1 MNKVITSL
9 LSALLL
15 SVIGCANGQQESS
28 SNDFYTLPMP
38 VMHSDYLEPLK
49 SDTDNKEPY
58 AIFKDDTLTFFYTEN
73 KPSNAYS
80 LKVSRD
86 DGPEWIEK
94 YDEIIEESEEQGKM
108 EGIERAKKDSYEQG
122 FKDGIIRGIE
132 KGMALSFIEIA
143 KRILEV
149 SNNKKNQKILKMINN
164 IHTDKYEELE
174 QKVKVI
180 KTNIIL
186 VNKNNIVKEKK
197 DI

>member
-1 MNKVITSL
+1 MS
-9 LSALLL
+9 
-15 SVIGCANGQQESS
+15 
-28 SNDFYTLPMP
+28 F
-38 VMHSDYLEPLK
+38 
-49 SDTDNKEPY
+49 
-58 AIFKDDTLTFFYTEN
+58 
-73 KPSNAYS
+73 
-80 LKVSRD
+80 
-86 DGPEWIEK
+86 IEK

-122 FKDGIIRGIE
+122 FKDGVIRGIE

>member
-1 MNKVITSL
+1 MS
-9 LSALLL
+9 
-15 SVIGCANGQQESS
+15 
-28 SNDFYTLPMP
+28 F
-38 VMHSDYLEPLK
+38 
-49 SDTDNKEPY
+49 
-58 AIFKDDTLTFFYTEN
+58 
-73 KPSNAYS
+73 
-80 LKVSRD
+80 
-86 DGPEWIEK
+86 IEK

-122 FKDGIIRGIE
+122 FKDGVIRGIE
-132 KGMALSFIEIA
+132 KGMALSFIETA

-149 SNNKKNQKILKMINN
+149 SNNKKNQKILKMIYN

>member
-1 MNKVITSL
+1 MS
-9 LSALLL
+9 
-15 SVIGCANGQQESS
+15 
-28 SNDFYTLPMP
+28 F
-38 VMHSDYLEPLK
+38 
-49 SDTDNKEPY
+49 
-58 AIFKDDTLTFFYTEN
+58 
-73 KPSNAYS
+73 
-80 LKVSRD
+80 
-86 DGPEWIEK
+86 IEK

-122 FKDGIIRGIE
+122 FKDGVIRGIE
-132 KGMALSFIEIA
+132 KGMALSFIETA

>member
-1 MNKVITSL
+1 MS
-9 LSALLL
+9 
-15 SVIGCANGQQESS
+15 
-28 SNDFYTLPMP
+28 F
-38 VMHSDYLEPLK
+38 
-49 SDTDNKEPY
+49 
-58 AIFKDDTLTFFYTEN
+58 
-73 KPSNAYS
+73 
-80 LKVSRD
+80 
-86 DGPEWIEK
+86 IEK

-122 FKDGIIRGIE
+122 FKDGVIRGIE

-143 KRILEV
+143 KRKLEV